1 VVRLCTNDANV
12 ENYWARVDEQLELNI
27 DVLDDLR
34 GESSVVYQKNPW
46 LTYGEPIQR
55 LREFGLC
62 VKEMDLL
69 DERTVSPDEL
79 WRIAR
84 IM

>member
-1 VVRLCTNDANV
+1 
-12 ENYWARVDEQLELNI
+12 VDEQLELNI

-34 GESSVVYQKNPW
+34 GESSVVHAKNPW

-62 VKEMDLL
+62 VKEVDLL
-69 DERTVSPDEL
+69 DERTVSLDEL
-79 WRIAR
+79 RRLAR
-84 IM
+84 MM